1 MTGVQTCALPIYW
14 GTGEVEL
21 IEDVVIK
28 ELEMWWNHHKKPM
41 MYTEF
46 GADTVSGLK
55 ETTPMIYSEEYQ
67 GIYYEVH
74 GRAFDKV
81 EYFIGE
87 QVWNFADFATR
98 YDSIM
103 RVGGNKKGIFTRE
116 RKPKLA
122 AHTLKKRWEQIPD
135 FDYKK

>member
-1 MTGVQTCALPIYW
+1 
-14 GTGEVEL
+14 
-21 IEDVVIK
+21 
-28 ELEMWWNHHKKPM
+28 MWWDHHKKPM

-46 GADTVSGLK
+46 GADTVNGLK
-55 ETTPMIYSEEYQ
+55 ETTPVIYSEDYQ
-67 GIYYEVH
+67 QLYYEVH
-74 GRAFDKV
+74 GRAFDKM

-116 RKPKLA
+116 RKPKMA
-122 AHTLKKRWEQIPD
+122 AYTLKKRWEQIPD
-135 FDYKK
+135 FNYKK